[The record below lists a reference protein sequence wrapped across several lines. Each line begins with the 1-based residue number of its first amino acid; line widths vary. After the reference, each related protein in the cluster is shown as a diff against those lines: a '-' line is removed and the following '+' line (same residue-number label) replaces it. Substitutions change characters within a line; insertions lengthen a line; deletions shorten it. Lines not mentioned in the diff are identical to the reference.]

1 MSCFPVKKHI
11 LETSLTYL
19 KQNYLRFYDVFSK
32 KSWIKFIFSTPRINQ
47 IQVFFYY
54 LNHILHILFI
64 FFSAKMLLKNA
75 FSPVLSAVTRL
86 NIFACITTSLCRV
99 LNKILC
105 SEQ

>member
-19 KQNYLRFYDVFSK
+19 KQNYLSFYDVFSK

-64 FFSAKMLLKNA
+64 FFFCKNA
-75 FSPVLSAVTRL
+75 AEECFQSSTLFC
-86 NIFACITTSLCRV
+86 N
-99 LNKILC
+99 
-105 SEQ
+105 